1 MFEPDNVLPDR
12 ALRESP
18 PFDVQGFLERI
29 RSPLAETSARDA
41 EGRSAPVS
49 TLLERAAREER
60 MDVRV
65 LLTKLQV
72 EQSLL
77 TAEPTPDRLDWALG
91 YGVTDAGR
99 LDAYRGFGTQ
109 LRMAAR
115 TLVGY
120 LDSRHPL
127 TVVGLVGKPMKVSDG
142 VVTPRTLAT
151 AALYRYTPWIG
162 DRQVGALRPPF
173 GQLLFYRVWRDLFD
187 EEPQQGAAE
196 VGWRLIAPQDNWRNP
211 LPLPEEAVPVLKEA
225 AARLGLVVGEDAARR
240 KLYLGK
246 PRVAPAPPAGPPL
259 PNGSFVQYP
268 SGRRLRRVTLEEI
281 GATEAARY
289 LPARPAQ
296 AAPLVQAEPEAQL
309 SAHFRMGELLPRDPS
324 YRCARLSP
332 KLVALL
338 EELRADL
345 GGVPLLVNSGYR
357 PPAYNQEVGGAL
369 SSLHLDGLAADVS
382 CLQVPFSRLAEA
394 ADRLVGDR
402 GGVGLYWSQDFV
414 HVDLRGERV
423 RWP

>member
-12 ALRESP
+12 ALREAP
-18 PFDVQGFLERI
+18 PFDVQGFLEQSE
-29 RSPLAETSARDA
+29 SPLAETSVTNSA
-41 EGRSAPVS
+41 GRSTSVAA
-49 TLLERAAREER
+49 LLERTAREAR

-65 LLTKLQV
+65 LLVKLQV

-77 TAEPTPDRLDWALG
+77 TAEPTRDRLDWALG
-91 YGVTDAGR
+91 YGVTDSGR
-99 LDAYRGFGTQ
+99 LEACRGFEPQ
-109 LRMAAR
+109 LQMAAR

-127 TVVGLVGKPMKVSDG
+127 TVVGLVGKPMQVSDG

-162 DRQVGALRPPF
+162 DRPVGPLRPPF

-187 EEPQQGAAE
+187 DEPQRTATEA
-196 VGWRLIAPQDNWRNP
+196 GWRLIAPQDNWRNP
-211 LPLPEEAVPVLKEA
+211 LPLPEEAVPVMKEA

-246 PRVAPAPPAGPPL
+246 PRVVSPPPVASPVSA
-259 PNGSFVQYP
+259 GSFVEYP

-281 GATEAARY
+281 GAAEAARY

-296 AAPLVQAEPEAQL
+296 AAPLVQAEPETEL
-309 SAHFRMGELLPRDPS
+309 SAHFRMGEFLPRDSS
-324 YRCARLSP
+324 YRYARVSARL
-332 KLVALL
+332 VAFL

-357 PPAYNQEVGGAL
+357 PPAYNREVGGAG
-369 SSLHLDGLAADVS
+369 SSLHLDGLAADVA
-382 CLQVPFSRLAEA
+382 CLQVPFARLAEA
-394 ADRLVGDR
+394 ADRLVGER
-402 GGVGLYWSQDFV
+402 GGVGLYRSQDFV